1 LAVTKAYVS
10 AALADENVR
19 VLNQSST
26 TLRQEAAL
34 AQVRLKAGEISTAD
48 ESQIEITAARFEP
61 DAHTAQSAAAQARV
75 ALELLLG
82 TPRPAGDFE
91 LSDGLE
97 SLTASEL
104 PADIM
109 PFAARRPDIVAA
121 EAVLRK
127 TEADLRLQKSNRI
140 PDPTFFAQY
149 EHEPPDMPNSM
160 GLGLS
165 FPVPLWNRN
174 RGNIRAAEAAREQAQ
189 AVLDKSRGQAA
200 AEIASARLSYDEASQ
215 RLKQYRELIG
225 PKSER
230 VRKTVAF
237 AYEKGGSS
245 LLDLLVAERNDN
257 EIRLAAAQAAGDLAI
272 ALASLKAATFEIS
285 NLSHKK

>member
-1 LAVTKAYVS
+1 VLRYTRHRPWSNCSSELSQGLASSIDHVLGRAIQEQGRFEVTVTFQDRH
-10 AALADENVR
+10 DENAPLEISERKDRFRKWGAYFDR
-19 VLNQSST
+19 V
-26 TLRQEAAL
+26 EL
-34 AQVRLKAGEISTAD
+34 ARGPYVRLY
-48 ESQIEITAARFEP
+48 
-61 DAHTAQSAAAQARV
+61 
-75 ALELLLG
+75 
-82 TPRPAGDFE
+82 
-91 LSDGLE
+91 
-97 SLTASEL
+97 
-104 PADIM
+104 
-109 PFAARRPDIVAA
+109 ARR
-121 EAVLRK
+121 
-127 TEADLRLQKSNRI
+127 QQSNRI

-200 AEIASARLSYDEASQ
+200 ADIASARLSYDEASQ